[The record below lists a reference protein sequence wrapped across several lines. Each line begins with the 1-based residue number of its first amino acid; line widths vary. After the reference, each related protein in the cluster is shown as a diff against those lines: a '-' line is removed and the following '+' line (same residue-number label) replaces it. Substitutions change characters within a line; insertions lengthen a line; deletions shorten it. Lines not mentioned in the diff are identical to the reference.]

1 MSIYRNSI
9 KTRQNSS
16 AISSLVRDDNRFKK
30 KTIKVVF
37 LAFNKNIAEELNRR
51 LGNLSSTDYL
61 PLSEYQQKVV
71 EFVLYGSGNGIIQAV
86 AGSGKTTTLMQTMK
100 YLEQKAENENVK
112 IEFEARSS
120 HSFGYGIYSNWAKSQ
135 GFDITLD
142 TQKLQKLINQNF
154 SKAKLV
160 QILLNHADDE
170 DSLSK
175 PPIAVFGTRSFERV
189 NFTDDYRDKEVFV
202 VAKNLTYNENHES
215 AYSPVVVGTLEYV
228 KKGKS
233 TTRINFK
240 PLIKGIPPKTVKVES
255 RRGAFFRAKRQL
267 FNDVANEFA
276 YMPPED
282 KEKYYYVTVDLID
295 LYYTYVKQL
304 QKIVDYGKNIGVGVP
319 NNVGVQNPKN
329 ELSTWVMIQEQ
340 YCLLKMD
347 DPNQPYLYYEDIGE
361 ICQKIL
367 KQSQEMFY
375 TIDFSDMLYMPEYVN
390 AERQAYDFMFL
401 DECQDTN
408 LITQQM
414 LYQSLGK
421 KGRAIAVGD
430 VSQAIYGFRGAS
442 AEAMQEFEKLFKA
455 QTLPLSICYRCAKS
469 IIACAQV
476 YLPAITALETAP
488 LGLVSM
494 IYALDKYQYLPE
506 DLSKLFTPNTAILC
520 RSNGPLMKLQ
530 AFLFGRGVVSV
541 YLGKNELGAS
551 LKQQITEESKKQKT
565 QMFIDIS
572 NELKKSL
579 EKRTYALKKKGKV
592 AESEDIKDKIE
603 IFEALNSMVIRQY
616 GENATVNQFKML
628 LDELMSDQHDES
640 KVTLT
645 TIHRSKG
652 LEFHRVVLYGF
663 DTYSEPENEM
673 ESDRPDWIK
682 VQEKNMSYVAIT
694 RAERELIFLETL
706 RLKKNQTD

>member
-71 EFVLYGSGNGIIQAV
+71 EFVLYGNGNGIIQAV

-100 YLEQKAENENVK
+100 YLEQKAKNENVK

-120 HSFGYGIYSNWAKSQ
+120 HSFGYGIYSNWAKSK
-135 GFDITLD
+135 GFEITLD
-142 TQKLQKLINQNF
+142 TQKLQKLINKNF

-160 QILLNHADDE
+160 EILLKNNPVSDE
-170 DSLSK
+170 SEPVIVTFGSDS
-175 PPIAVFGTRSFERV
+175 FQRV
-189 NFTDDYRDKEVFV
+189 VLTDEYIDGQATV
-202 VAKNLTYNENHES
+202 VAKNLAYNKNHKS
-215 AYSPVVVGTLEYV
+215 AYDLVVVGKLKYV
-228 KKGKS
+228 KKGGKTS
-233 TTRINFK
+233 RIDFTPSIDGLK
-240 PLIKGIPPKTVKVES
+240 PTSVNVAS
-255 RRGAFFRAKRQL
+255 NRGAFFRAKKDL
-267 FNDVANEFA
+267 FFELAGDFEI
-276 YMPPED
+276 MPYEEAKD
-282 KEKYYYVTVDLID
+282 YYYIHVDMTD

-304 QKIVDYGKNIGVGVP
+304 QSIVDYGKNIGVGVP
-319 NNVGVQNPKN
+319 NNIGVQNPKN
-329 ELSTWVMIQEQ
+329 ELNTWVMIQEQ
-340 YCLLKMD
+340 YCLLKID
-347 DPNQPYLYYEDIGE
+347 DPNQPYLYYESIGE

-367 KQSQEMFY
+367 KQSQDMY
-375 TIDFSDMLYMPEYVN
+375 SVIDFSDMLYMPEFVN
-390 AERQAYDFMFL
+390 AKRQTYDFMFL

-706 RLKKNQTD
+706 RLKKDQTD